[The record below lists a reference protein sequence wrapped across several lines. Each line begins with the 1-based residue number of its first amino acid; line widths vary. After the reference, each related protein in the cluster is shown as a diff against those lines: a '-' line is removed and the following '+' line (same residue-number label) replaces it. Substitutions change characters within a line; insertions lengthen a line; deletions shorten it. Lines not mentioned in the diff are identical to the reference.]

1 MFSSPIQIQGF
12 PGHGIFFLVA
22 AWSGLDDAPSML
34 TLSVL
39 NTFSDVIEQ
48 LQCELIT
55 IVVVKLEVTADKGD
69 TDALVNR
76 RNSLIFRLKTTF

>member
-1 MFSSPIQIQGF
+1 
-12 PGHGIFFLVA
+12 
-22 AWSGLDDAPSML
+22 ML